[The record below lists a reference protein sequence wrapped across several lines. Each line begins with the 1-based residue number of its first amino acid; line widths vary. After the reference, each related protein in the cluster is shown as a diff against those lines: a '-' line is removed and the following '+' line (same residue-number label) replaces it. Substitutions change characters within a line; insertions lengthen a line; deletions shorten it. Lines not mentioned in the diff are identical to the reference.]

1 MKKVTF
7 LLTNFWMVFWTELTS
22 KLDRVTL
29 NFPDER
35 EKEYREFYFV
45 RSYKTTR
52 FAYIILS
59 FLYAFFGYLDSVVAK
74 QYINLFIV
82 IRIIVV
88 ILLLFVFFYSYS
100 NKFRDIWQTL
110 IFITYFIGAVGI
122 ILMLVMLP
130 EVVVYSSGLILVFLA
145 GSVLIKLRFLAFSI
159 ASWMVIV
166 LYIIAGIVW
175 KVNYIIV
182 LSNSFFFIGAI
193 LIGMIAAYRT
203 EVFNRDNFNL
213 YLQIAKKNIQIEQA
227 NRNLEDKVEA
237 RTKLLNFRNKELK
250 EEVERR
256 LIIEKELIAAK
267 ERAEESDKLKSAFLA
282 NMSHEIRTPM
292 NGIMGFANLLHE
304 AENEEEFK
312 EFVDAI
318 IKSGEHLLNLI
329 NDIIDLSKIE
339 AGILKIEKSN
349 FELNRLTKEIYDM
362 FCVDSNVVN
371 NNLEL
376 SFRNGLTDENSI
388 IYTDRVRLKQIM
400 INLVNNACKYTD
412 IGSVE
417 FYYEIIDN
425 SLLFVVKDTGIG
437 IPEESLNYIFD
448 RFMQASNGRTSGRD
462 STGLGL
468 SITKTY
474 LNLMEGSISVKSTV
488 NVGSEFSFILP
499 DIFNNLKPESNGTN

>member
-1 MKKVTF
+1 MI
-7 LLTNFWMVFWTELTS
+7 FWAEIAD
-22 KLDRVTL
+22 KLNRITL

-35 EKEYREFYFV
+35 EKEYRDFYFV

-52 FAYIILS
+52 FAYLILS
-59 FLYAFFGYLDSVVAK
+59 LLYAFFGYLDSVVAR
-74 QYINLFIV
+74 QYFDLFIV

-88 ILLLFVFFYSYS
+88 VLLLAVFFYSYS
-100 NKFRDIWQTL
+100 TKFRENWQTL
-110 IFITYFIGAVGI
+110 IFITYFLGAVGI
-122 ILMLVMLP
+122 ILMLVLLP
-130 EVVVYSSGLILVFLA
+130 KIVVYSSGLILVFLA
-145 GSVLIKLRFLAFSI
+145 GSVLIKLRFLAFSV
-159 ASWMVIV
+159 ASWLVIV
-166 LYIIAGIVW
+166 FYIVAGIIW
-175 KVNYIIV
+175 KVESTII
-182 LSNSFFFIGAI
+182 LSNSFFFAGAI

-213 YLQIAKKNIQIEQA
+213 YLQIAKKNVQIEHA
-227 NRNLEDKVEA
+227 NKNLEDKVEE

-250 EEVERR
+250 EEVKRR
-256 LIIEKELIAAK
+256 SLVEKELIAAK
-267 ERAEESDKLKSAFLA
+267 EKAEESDKLKSAFLA

-304 AENEEEFK
+304 AESEEEFD
-312 EFVDAI
+312 EFVEAI

-362 FCVDSNVVN
+362 FCVDSNIVSKN
-371 NNLEL
+371 IRLTYND
-376 SFRNGLTDENSI
+376 GLPNDDSLIN
-388 IYTDRVRLKQIM
+388 TDRVRLKQIM

-412 IGSVE
+412 EGSVE
-417 FYYEIIDN
+417 FSYSIIN
-425 SLLFVVKDTGIG
+425 KALHFVVKDTGIG
-437 IPEESLNYIFD
+437 IPEDSQKFIFD

-474 LNLMEGSISVKSTV
+474 LNLMGGSISVKSKV
-488 NVGSEFSFILP
+488 GEGSEFSFILP
-499 DIFNNLKPESNGTN
+499 EILEIK

>member
-1 MKKVTF
+1 MI
-7 LLTNFWMVFWTELTS
+7 FWTELTD
-22 KLDRVTL
+22 KLNRITL

-35 EKEYREFYFV
+35 EKEYRDFYFV

-52 FAYIILS
+52 VAYLILS
-59 FLYAFFGYLDSVVAK
+59 LLYAFFGYLDSVVAK
-74 QYINLFIV
+74 QYFDLFII

-88 ILLLFVFFYSYS
+88 ILLLAVFFYSYS
-100 NKFRDIWQTL
+100 SKFREIWQTL
-110 IFITYFIGAVGI
+110 IFITYFLGAVGI
-122 ILMLVMLP
+122 ILMLVLLP
-130 EVVVYSSGLILVFLA
+130 EVVPYSSGLILVFLA

-159 ASWMVIV
+159 ASWLVIV
-166 LYIIAGIVW
+166 LYIIAGFIWNVDYT
-175 KVNYIIV
+175 VV
-182 LSNSFFFIGAI
+182 LSNSFFFMGAI

-213 YLQIAKKNIQIEQA
+213 YLQIAKKNVQIEHA
-227 NRNLEDKVEA
+227 NKNLEDKVEE

-250 EEVERR
+250 EEVKRR
-256 LIIEKELIAAK
+256 SLIEKELIAAK
-267 ERAEESDKLKSAFLA
+267 EKAEESDKLKSAFLA

-304 AENEEEFK
+304 AESEEEFN
-312 EFVDAI
+312 EFVDSI

-339 AGILKIEKSN
+339 AGILKIERSN

-362 FCVDSNVVN
+362 FCVDTNIVN
-371 NNLEL
+371 KNIKL
-376 SFRNGLTDENSI
+376 SYSDGLPDADSLI
-388 IYTDRVRLKQIM
+388 QTDRVRLKQIM

-412 IGSVE
+412 KGSVE
-417 FYYEIIDN
+417 FYYTIKDN
-425 SLLFVVKDTGIG
+425 SLHFVVKDTGIG
-437 IPEESLNYIFD
+437 IPEESQKYIFD

-474 LNLMEGSISVKSTV
+474 LNLMGGKISVKSKV
-488 NVGSEFSFILP
+488 DEGSEFSFVLP
-499 DIFNNLKPESNGTN
+499 DIMNQKTLTI

>member
-1 MKKVTF
+1 
-7 LLTNFWMVFWTELTS
+7 MVFWTELTD
-22 KLDRVTL
+22 KVNGITL

-35 EKEYREFYFV
+35 EKEYRDFYYE

-52 FAYIILS
+52 FAYLILAL
-59 FLYAFFGYLDSVVAK
+59 LYAFFGYLDSVVARE
-74 QYINLFIV
+74 YFSLFII
-82 IRIIVV
+82 IRIIIV
-88 ILLLFVFFYSYS
+88 LLLLLVFFYSYKK
-100 NKFRDIWQTL
+100 KFRHTWQTL
-110 IFITYFIGAVGI
+110 IFISYFAGAVGI

-159 ASWMVIV
+159 ASWLVIFI
-166 LYIIAGIVW
+166 YIITGIVW
-175 KVNYIIV
+175 EVDYSVV
-182 LSNSFFFIGAI
+182 LSNTFFFSGAI

-227 NRNLEDKVEA
+227 NRNLEDKVEE
-237 RTKLLNFRNKELK
+237 RTKLLNRSNRELR
-250 EEVERR
+250 EEVRR
-256 LIIEKELIAAK
+256 RAIIEKELITAK
-267 ERAEESDKLKSAFLA
+267 EKAEESDKLKSAFLA

-292 NGIMGFANLLHE
+292 NGILGFANLLHE
-304 AENEEEFK
+304 AESEEEFN
-312 EFVDAI
+312 EFVDSI

-349 FELNRLTKEIYDM
+349 FEINRLTREIYDM
-362 FCVDSNVVN
+362 FSVDTNIITKN
-371 NNLEL
+371 IA
-376 SFRNGLTDENSI
+376 FTYRDGLPDNDCL

-412 IGSVE
+412 RGSIE
-417 FYYEIIDN
+417 FYYEIKSKD
-425 SLLFVVKDTGIG
+425 LQFTVKDTGIG
-437 IPEESLNYIFD
+437 IPEESHKTIFD
-448 RFMQASNGRTSGRD
+448 RFMQASSGRTSGRE

-474 LNLMEGSISVKSTV
+474 LNLMGGSIAVKSTLD
-488 NVGSEFSFILP
+488 VGSEFSFILP
-499 DIFNNLKPESNGTN
+499 DIFENKKTAKK

>member
-1 MKKVTF
+1 MI
-7 LLTNFWMVFWTELTS
+7 FWTELAD
-22 KLDRVTL
+22 KLNRITL

-35 EKEYREFYFV
+35 EKEYRDFYFI

-52 FAYIILS
+52 FAYLILS
-59 FLYAFFGYLDSVVAK
+59 LLYAFFGYLDSIVAWE
-74 QYINLFIV
+74 YFNLFIV

-100 NKFRDIWQTL
+100 NKFRDNWQTL

-122 ILMLVMLP
+122 ILMLVILP

-159 ASWMVIV
+159 VSWLVIV
-166 LYIIAGIVW
+166 LYIIAGFVW
-175 KVNYIIV
+175 NVDRTIL
-182 LSNSFFFIGAI
+182 LSNSFFFTGAI
-193 LIGMIAAYRT
+193 LIGMFAAYRT

-213 YLQIAKKNIQIEQA
+213 YLQIAKKNVQIEYA
-227 NRNLEDKVEA
+227 NRNLEDKVQE

-250 EEVERR
+250 EEVKRR
-256 LIIEKELIAAK
+256 ALIEKELITAK

-292 NGIMGFANLLHE
+292 NGILGFANLLHE
-304 AENEEEFK
+304 AESEEEFN
-312 EFVDAI
+312 EFVDSI

-339 AGILKIEKSN
+339 AGILKIEKSK

-362 FCVDSNVVN
+362 FIVDANVV
-371 NNLEL
+371 
-376 SFRNGLTDENSI
+376 SKKIKFTYRDGLHDDDSM
-388 IYTDRVRLKQIM
+388 IYTDRLRLKQIM

-412 IGSVE
+412 KGSIE
-417 FYYEIIDN
+417 FYYHIDGN
-425 SLLFVVKDTGIG
+425 SLQFVVKDTGIG
-437 IPEESLNYIFD
+437 IPEESHKYIFD
-448 RFMQASNGRTSGRD
+448 RFMQASNGRTSGRE

-474 LNLMEGSISVKSTV
+474 LNLMGGSISVKSKV
-488 NVGSEFSFILP
+488 NFGSEFTFILP
-499 DIFNNLKPESNGTN
+499 DIFENKKN

>member
-1 MKKVTF
+1 
-7 LLTNFWMVFWTELTS
+7 MVFWTELTD
-22 KLDRVTL
+22 KLNGITL

-35 EKEYREFYFV
+35 EKEYRDFYFI

-52 FAYIILS
+52 FAYLILS
-59 FLYAFFGYLDSVVAK
+59 LLYAFFGFLDSVVAR
-74 QYINLFIV
+74 QYFDLFII

-88 ILLLFVFFYSYS
+88 IILLFVFFYSYS
-100 NKFRDIWQTL
+100 KKFRYNWQTL
-110 IFITYFIGAVGI
+110 IFISYFIGAVGI

-145 GSVLIKLRFLAFSI
+145 GSVLIKLRFLAFSF
-159 ASWMVIV
+159 ASWVVII
-166 LYIIAGIVW
+166 LYIIAGLVW
-175 KVNYIIV
+175 KVEYTIIM
-182 LSNSFFFIGAI
+182 SNSFFFIGAI

-213 YLQIAKKNIQIEQA
+213 YLQIAKKNVQIEHA
-227 NRNLEDKVEA
+227 NRNLEEKVEA
-237 RTKLLNFRNKELK
+237 RTKLLYSRNKELK

-256 LIIEKELIAAK
+256 ALIEKELITAK

-304 AENEEEFK
+304 AESEEEFN
-312 EFVDAI
+312 EFVDSI

-339 AGILKIEKSN
+339 AGILKIEKRK

-362 FCVDSNVVN
+362 FIVDANVVSKN
-371 NNLEL
+371 IK
-376 SFRNGLTDENSI
+376 FTYKDGLPDDDSM

-412 IGSVE
+412 KGSIE
-417 FYYEIIDN
+417 FYYDINGN
-425 SLLFVVKDTGIG
+425 SLQFVVKDTGIG
-437 IPEESLNYIFD
+437 IHEDWQKVIFD
-448 RFMQASNGRTSGRD
+448 RFMQASNGRTSGRE

-474 LNLMEGSISVKSTV
+474 LNLMGGSISVKSKV
-488 NVGSEFSFILP
+488 DEGSEFSFILP
-499 DIFNNLKPESNGTN
+499 DIFENNKTLLYE